1 MSKKEMR
8 TRLSG
13 LTFTEKIKILE
24 RLRDRSLAFAAS
36 GMRRNTARNPAKS
49 EGDKQ
54 RLRKEEE

>member
-1 MSKKEMR
+1 MR
-8 TRLSG
+8 TRLAA

>member
-8 TRLSG
+8 TRLAA

-36 GMRRNTARNPAKS
+36 GMRRKTTGSPAKS
-49 EGDKQ
+49 ENDKQ
-54 RLRKEEE
+54 RLRKEER